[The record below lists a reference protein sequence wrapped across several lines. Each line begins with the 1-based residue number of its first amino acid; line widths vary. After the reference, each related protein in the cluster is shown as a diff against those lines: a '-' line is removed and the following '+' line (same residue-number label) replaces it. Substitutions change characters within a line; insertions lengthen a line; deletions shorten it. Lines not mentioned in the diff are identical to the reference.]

1 MAERRIGYA
10 KDKAEIIKRLLNVE
24 DGIGPFKLI
33 ADILVFAAALGL
45 KRNKRVPLGDS
56 QAEPIRQEV
65 FDRQGYDTMMNLL
78 ALHGTKDG
86 ASGAEI
92 LADSDAMIDERAS
105 IFEEYAN
112 GGLEILQDELRGALN
127 PLETTILLINAER
140 ASPRE
145 GLEGFDLAKLV

>member
-10 KDKAEIIKRLLNVE
+10 KDKAEIIKRLLNAE
-24 DGIGPFKLI
+24 DGTGPFKLI
-33 ADILVFAAALGL
+33 ADVLVFAAAFGL
-45 KRNKRVPLGDS
+45 RRNKRVPLGES

-78 ALHGTKDG
+78 ALHGAKSTG
-86 ASGAEI
+86 PEI
-92 LADSDAMIDERAS
+92 LADSDAMIEERAT
-105 IFEEYAN
+105 IFEQYAN